1 MRETETG
8 KMLTDIQGFKGL
20 KVCDSNSPADTLV
33 QIPLDELQRLRT
45 FEATCNVLQEE
56 NKTLQARIAAL
67 EARLANLELSRSS

>member
-1 MRETETG
+1 
-8 KMLTDIQGFKGL
+8 MLTPIQGFKDL

-45 FEATCNVLQEE
+45 FEATCNVLQD
-56 NKTLQARIAAL
+56 RVAAL